1 MSDVGARDTFEGEG
15 GVGGG
20 IEEFRWRKGAGEG
33 SQGGGGGVEV
43 MGDAVRDEVEARRR
57 VRKRHV
63 YWEIG
68 GGMVAVRYWG
78 HSRYG
83 RGWLL
88 NGIRKSRVTQ
98 NPQLV

>member
-1 MSDVGARDTFEGEG
+1 MWERETRLRERVGG
-15 GVGGG
+15 GGG
-20 IEEFRWRKGAGEG
+20 IEEYRWRGGAGEWL
-33 SQGGGGGVEV
+33 QGVGGGVEV
-43 MGDAVRDEVEARRR
+43 VGDAVRDEVEARRR

-68 GGMVAVRYWG
+68 GGTVAVRYWR